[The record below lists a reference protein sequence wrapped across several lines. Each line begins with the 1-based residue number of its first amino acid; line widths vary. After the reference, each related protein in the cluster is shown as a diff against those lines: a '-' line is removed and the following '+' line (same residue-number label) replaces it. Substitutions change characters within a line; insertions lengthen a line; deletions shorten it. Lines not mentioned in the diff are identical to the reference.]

1 MVKYRLR
8 GKVEQYLFVSDAGYQ
23 LYLLAFLI
31 NLLGESLSTT
41 MFHVPGKILL
51 LIKFATITL
60 IGVKLLWFDFL
71 QKKELLYFAGL
82 MGVAML
88 IWVSSGY
95 SEVFMW
101 GILLIGAKNVPFRKI
116 LQVYLIVSFVVVFL
130 AFSASLL
137 GVIENLQ
144 YIGDGSRGIRNSF
157 GIVYT
162 TDFAAHIFYMMLAY
176 FYLKSGKT
184 KIWDYI
190 GAGVAAAL
198 VYFFCQTR
206 LDVTCMFILIAGYWY
221 IEYRKKKVCFSIKS
235 KYSHKKVW
243 EKYGIYSMP
252 AAAAFMTL
260 LTVLHGRV
268 QVLNQIDTF
277 LTGRLGLGHRGLEQ
291 YGIRLFG
298 QYILMIGNG
307 NTTTRPAN
315 YFFVDC
321 SYLYVLLRY
330 GIIFL
335 IILIGV
341 YIACCKKYHKDVY
354 FILTIALI
362 SLNCMIAHHIIEP
375 AYNPFAF
382 ALLAAMDKR
391 ENLLEKRNFRC

>member
-1 MVKYRLR
+1 MSAKL
-8 GKVEQYLFVSDAGYQ
+8 EQYLSTSDTGDQ

-41 MFHVPGKILL
+41 MFHVPGKFLL
-51 LIKFATITL
+51 LIKFVTIAL

-71 QKKELLYFAGL
+71 QKKEMLYFGGL
-82 MGVAML
+82 MGASTL
-88 IWVSSGY
+88 IWITSGY

-116 LQVYLIVSFVVVFL
+116 LQVYLIVSFMVVFL

-144 YIGDGSRGIRNSF
+144 YTGDGGRGIRNSF

-162 TDFAAHIFYMMLAY
+162 TDFAAHIFYMILVY

-184 KIWDYI
+184 KKWDYI
-190 GAGVAAAL
+190 GAGVIAAL
-198 VYFFCQTR
+198 VYMFCQTR
-206 LDVTCMFILIAGYWY
+206 LDVICMCILICGYWY
-221 IEYRKKKVCFSIKS
+221 IEYRKKRVCFSIKS
-235 KYSHKKVW
+235 KYSHRKVW

-252 AAAAFMTL
+252 VAAVFMTL
-260 LTVLHGRV
+260 LTVLYGKV
-268 QVLNQIDTF
+268 PILNQIDIF
-277 LTGRLGLGHRGLEQ
+277 LTRRLTLGQRGLEQ

-298 QYILMIGNG
+298 QYVLMVGNG
-307 NTTTRPAN
+307 NTTKQPLN

-335 IILIGV
+335 LILLGV
-341 YIACCKKYHKDVY
+341 YVACCRKYCKDIY

>member
-1 MVKYRLR
+1 MR
-8 GKVEQYLFVSDAGYQ
+8 GKLEQYLSASDTGGQ

-41 MFHVPGKILL
+41 MFHVPGNFLL
-51 LIKFATITL
+51 LIKFVTIVL
-60 IGVKLLWFDFL
+60 IGIKLLWFDSL
-71 QKKELLYFAGL
+71 GKKEVLYFAGL
-82 MGVAML
+82 MSTAIL
-88 IWVSSGY
+88 IWIFSGY

-101 GILLIGAKNVPFRKI
+101 GILLIGAQNVPFRKI
-116 LQVYLIVSFVVVFL
+116 LLIYIVINFVVVFL
-130 AFSASLL
+130 AFSSSLL

-144 YIGDGSRGIRNSF
+144 YTGNGNRGIRNSF

-162 TDFAAHIFYMMLAY
+162 TDFAAHIFYLMLAY
-176 FYLKSGKT
+176 FYLKSGKI
-184 KIWDYI
+184 KKWDYI
-190 GAGVAAAL
+190 GAGIIAVL
-198 VYFFCQTR
+198 VYYFCNAR
-206 LDVTCMFILIAGYWY
+206 LDVICMSALIGGYLY
-221 IEYRKKKVCFSIKS
+221 IAYKKRRAPYLLKN
-235 KYSHKKVW
+235 KYTPKKGY
-243 EKYGIYSMP
+243 EKYGIYAMP
-252 AAAAFMTL
+252 VAATLMML
-260 LTVLHGRV
+260 LTVLYGK
-268 QVLNQIDTF
+268 LNILDQLDI
-277 LTGRLGLGHRGLEQ
+277 LLSSRLRFGLQGLEQ
-291 YGIRLFG
+291 FGIRLFG
-298 QYILMIGNG
+298 QYVLMVGNG
-307 NTTTRPAN
+307 NTTKQPLN

-335 IILIGV
+335 LILLGV
-341 YIACCKKYHKDVY
+341 YVACCRKYCKDVY